1 MWLPRWT
8 KFDDMFSRCNI
19 IPACDRRTDIL
30 RQHSPLYAY
39 ASRDKNNRPTIPT
52 TIMDVCHLLDVSWL
66 LVEAKC
72 KMQIRVSRSSKKSLL
87 IWNELWKTL
96 RRVIALPGCGR
107 NDVTM
112 AQRIRRGSTCTLD
125 ANVRQRVT
133 SKTIADDDGL
143 ICVSSAGVFRIVL
156 DLTLTVH

>member
-1 MWLPRWT
+1 
-8 KFDDMFSRCNI
+8 
-19 IPACDRRTDIL
+19 
-30 RQHSPLYAY
+30 
-39 ASRDKNNRPTIPT
+39 
-52 TIMDVCHLLDVSWL
+52 
-66 LVEAKC
+66 
-72 KMQIRVSRSSKKSLL
+72 
-87 IWNELWKTL
+87 
-96 RRVIALPGCGR
+96 
-107 NDVTM
+107 M